1 MKSINSYGLSFFF
14 VLIGIVLLSFYGL
27 LYGDIDTDF
36 QDLYLALVEY
46 SDEDVNQVI
55 IREIRLPRILMAII
69 SGSALSIAGMLMQTL
84 FQNPLAGPYVLGINS
99 GSSLM
104 VALGLLSGIGIFNS
118 ELGLIGSALVGAFI
132 FGLFI
137 LFTASFLR
145 NQIGLLLFGVMLG
158 SFVSSIITILE
169 VGSHAESLK
178 AFSLW
183 SMGSL
188 NGVHQQLP
196 IICIVFIFT
205 CFLTI
210 FIVKPLNILVLG
222 EEEVRL
228 MGYDVKKLR
237 ILVVFV
243 TAVFTGLITAFCG
256 PIAFVGLAVPNLT
269 RMLFKTQDHML
280 LFVAN
285 LLFGAF
291 FLLGC
296 DVVTIL
302 FSDTLIIPINALTSL
317 IGAPFVIYILIS
329 KLRINLKD
337 ITIGFDKK
345 LFSIESISLDKG
357 QVNSYWEKWDRKVC
371 LFTDIS
377 RFEFDSQRGDFFK

>member
-36 QDLYLALVEY
+36 QDLYLALAEY
-46 SDEDVNQVI
+46 SDKDMNQVI

-188 NGVHQQLP
+188 NGVSIQQLP

-302 FSDTLIIPINALTSL
+302 FSDTLIIPINALTSI

-329 KLRINLKD
+329 KLR
-337 ITIGFDKK
+337 
-345 LFSIESISLDKG
+345 
-357 QVNSYWEKWDRKVC
+357 
-371 LFTDIS
+371 
-377 RFEFDSQRGDFFK
+377 

>member
-36 QDLYLALVEY
+36 QDLYLALTEY

-69 SGSALSIAGMLMQTL
+69 SGAALSIAGMLMQTL

-188 NGVHQQLP
+188 NGVSIQQLP
-196 IICIVFIFT
+196 IICIVFVFT

-329 KLRINLKD
+329 KLR
-337 ITIGFDKK
+337 
-345 LFSIESISLDKG
+345 
-357 QVNSYWEKWDRKVC
+357 
-371 LFTDIS
+371 
-377 RFEFDSQRGDFFK
+377 

>member
-188 NGVHQQLP
+188 NGVSIQQLP

-329 KLRINLKD
+329 KLR
-337 ITIGFDKK
+337 
-345 LFSIESISLDKG
+345 
-357 QVNSYWEKWDRKVC
+357 
-371 LFTDIS
+371 
-377 RFEFDSQRGDFFK
+377 

>member
-14 VLIGIVLLSFYGL
+14 VLMGIVLLSFYGL

-36 QDLYLALVEY
+36 QDLYLALTQY

-69 SGSALSIAGMLMQTL
+69 SGAALSIAGMLMQTL

-188 NGVHQQLP
+188 NGVSIQQLP

-205 CFLTI
+205 CLLTI

-329 KLRINLKD
+329 KLR
-337 ITIGFDKK
+337 
-345 LFSIESISLDKG
+345 
-357 QVNSYWEKWDRKVC
+357 
-371 LFTDIS
+371 
-377 RFEFDSQRGDFFK
+377 

>member
-14 VLIGIVLLSFYGL
+14 ALIGIVLLSFYGL

-36 QDLYLALVEY
+36 QDLYLALTEY

-69 SGSALSIAGMLMQTL
+69 SGAALSIAGMLMQTL

-188 NGVHQQLP
+188 NGVSIQQLP

-329 KLRINLKD
+329 KLR
-337 ITIGFDKK
+337 
-345 LFSIESISLDKG
+345 
-357 QVNSYWEKWDRKVC
+357 
-371 LFTDIS
+371 
-377 RFEFDSQRGDFFK
+377 

>member
-36 QDLYLALVEY
+36 QDLYLALTEY

-69 SGSALSIAGMLMQTL
+69 SGAALSIAGMLMQTL

-188 NGVHQQLP
+188 NGVSIQQLP
-196 IICIVFIFT
+196 VICIVFIFT
-205 CFLTI
+205 CLLTI

-329 KLRINLKD
+329 KLR
-337 ITIGFDKK
+337 
-345 LFSIESISLDKG
+345 
-357 QVNSYWEKWDRKVC
+357 
-371 LFTDIS
+371 
-377 RFEFDSQRGDFFK
+377 

>member
-14 VLIGIVLLSFYGL
+14 VLIGIFLLSFYGL

-36 QDLYLALVEY
+36 QDLYLALTEY

-69 SGSALSIAGMLMQTL
+69 SGAALSIAGMLMQTL

-188 NGVHQQLP
+188 NGVSIQQLP

-205 CFLTI
+205 CLLTI

-329 KLRINLKD
+329 KLR
-337 ITIGFDKK
+337 
-345 LFSIESISLDKG
+345 
-357 QVNSYWEKWDRKVC
+357 
-371 LFTDIS
+371 
-377 RFEFDSQRGDFFK
+377 

>member
-36 QDLYLALVEY
+36 QDLYRALSEY
-46 SDEDVNQVI
+46 SDEDMNQVI
-55 IREIRLPRILMAII
+55 IREIRFPRILMAII
-69 SGSALSIAGMLMQTL
+69 SGAALSIAGMLMQTL

-183 SMGSL
+183 LMGSL
-188 NGVHQQLP
+188 NGVSIQQVP

-329 KLRINLKD
+329 KLR
-337 ITIGFDKK
+337 
-345 LFSIESISLDKG
+345 
-357 QVNSYWEKWDRKVC
+357 
-371 LFTDIS
+371 
-377 RFEFDSQRGDFFK
+377 

>member
-36 QDLYLALVEY
+36 QDLYLALAEY

-188 NGVHQQLP
+188 NGVSIQQLP
-196 IICIVFIFT
+196 IICFVFIFT
-205 CFLTI
+205 CLLTI

-329 KLRINLKD
+329 KLR
-337 ITIGFDKK
+337 
-345 LFSIESISLDKG
+345 
-357 QVNSYWEKWDRKVC
+357 
-371 LFTDIS
+371 
-377 RFEFDSQRGDFFK
+377 

>member
-1 MKSINSYGLSFFF
+1 MKGIKSYSAIMFF
-14 VLIGIVLLSFYGL
+14 VIAGIVLLSIYGL
-27 LYGDIDTDF
+27 LYGDIDTNV
-36 QDLYLALVEY
+36 QDLYHALIDY
-46 SDEDVNQVI
+46 SNEDMNQVI

-69 SGSALSIAGMLMQTL
+69 SGAALSIAGMLMQTL

-104 VALGLLSGIGIFNS
+104 VALGLLSGIGFFNS
-118 ELGLIGSALVGAFI
+118 ELGLIGSALLGAFV

-145 NQIGLLLFGVMLG
+145 NQISLLLFGVMLG

-169 VGSHAESLK
+169 VGSQAEALK

-188 NGVHQQLP
+188 NGVTIEQIP
-196 IICIVFIFT
+196 MISMVFIGS
-205 CFLTI
+205 CFLTV
-210 FIVKPLNILVLG
+210 FIAKPLNILVLG
-222 EEEVRL
+222 EDEVRL

-269 RMLFKTQDHML
+269 RMLFKTQNHML
-280 LFVAN
+280 LLIAN

-291 FLLGC
+291 FLLTC
-296 DVVTIL
+296 DITIQL
-302 FSDTLIIPINALTSL
+302 FSDILLIPINALTSL
-317 IGAPFVIYILIS
+317 IGAPFVIYILIR
-329 KLRINLKD
+329 KLR
-337 ITIGFDKK
+337 
-345 LFSIESISLDKG
+345 
-357 QVNSYWEKWDRKVC
+357 
-371 LFTDIS
+371 
-377 RFEFDSQRGDFFK
+377 

>member
-36 QDLYLALVEY
+36 QDLYLALTEY

-69 SGSALSIAGMLMQTL
+69 SGAALSIAGMLMQTL

-188 NGVHQQLP
+188 NGVSIQQLP

-205 CFLTI
+205 CLLTI

-329 KLRINLKD
+329 KLR
-337 ITIGFDKK
+337 
-345 LFSIESISLDKG
+345 
-357 QVNSYWEKWDRKVC
+357 
-371 LFTDIS
+371 
-377 RFEFDSQRGDFFK
+377 

>member
-36 QDLYLALVEY
+36 QDLYLALAEY

-188 NGVHQQLP
+188 NGVSIQQVP
-196 IICIVFIFT
+196 IICFVFIFT
-205 CFLTI
+205 CLLTI

-237 ILVVFV
+237 ILIVFV

-269 RMLFKTQDHML
+269 RMLFKTQNHML
-280 LFVAN
+280 LFTAN
-285 LLFGAF
+285 VLFGAF

-329 KLRINLKD
+329 KLR
-337 ITIGFDKK
+337 
-345 LFSIESISLDKG
+345 
-357 QVNSYWEKWDRKVC
+357 
-371 LFTDIS
+371 
-377 RFEFDSQRGDFFK
+377 

>member
-36 QDLYLALVEY
+36 QDLYLALAEY

-188 NGVHQQLP
+188 NGVSIQQLP

-329 KLRINLKD
+329 KLR
-337 ITIGFDKK
+337 
-345 LFSIESISLDKG
+345 
-357 QVNSYWEKWDRKVC
+357 
-371 LFTDIS
+371 
-377 RFEFDSQRGDFFK
+377 